1 MKKYTSMPD
10 LRSVA
15 EVERVFFPNRT
26 KGQTGAAVPKPEQGT
41 GLVCDFGTR
50 TTQQTPHRHQTK
62 AASR

>member
-1 MKKYTSMPD
+1 MKKDAKKPA

-15 EVERVFFPNRT
+15 EVERLFFPNRS
-26 KGQTGAAVPKPEQGT
+26 KGQPGAAVPKPEQGT

-50 TTQQTPHRHQTK
+50 TTKQQPHRHQTK